1 MSGLTCPICQ
11 GTMKEISR
19 NGVPIDTCTE
29 CRGIWLD
36 RGELEKI
43 LSAIDDRSRKAF
55 LSAYWEDA
63 DPNRRHRY
71 DRHDDGRHGSSQSQ
85 ERQRFILDFCD

>member
-1 MSGLTCPICQ
+1 MSGLTCPVCQ

-43 LSAIDDRSRKAF
+43 VSAIDDRSHKAF

-63 DPNRRHRY
+63 DPNRWHRY
-71 DRHDDGRHGSSQSQ
+71 ERNDDGRHGYSRSQDS
-85 ERQRFILDFCD
+85 RRSFLNFFD